1 MTKKLSP
8 HDRFTRSLM
17 TNRKVA
23 EEFFRKNLPEHIK
36 KTIDFS
42 SIELKKESY
51 IDDKLKLQITD
62 LLYSVFFNGREG
74 FLYVLL
80 EHASTPDRF
89 LPFRMYRYVSAI
101 MEDHLKNKENKTLPL
116 VYPMIL
122 YTGKKPYKHSM
133 SFFDLFLENERELAK
148 EIFTS
153 PYHLID
159 LTQVSDEELKQYMWF
174 GTMAL
179 VLKHIRDPNIVPFFE
194 SIVDVLKEL
203 EKRDEEAYIYT
214 VITYMAGTGEVPE
227 KSKFF
232 ETTKKLESVN
242 EEKIMS
248 TLVEQLQPE
257 LLNIARKQSFKE
269 GFEKAS
275 EQLRPKFLQ
284 EGRQEGRQEGHQE
297 GQQEGRQEERIKIAK
312 NMLSEGIDI
321 KVISLATKLS
331 EKEIKKLVH

>member
-62 LLYSVFFNGREG
+62 LLYSVHFNGREG

-179 VLKHIRDPNIVPFFE
+179 VLKHIRDPNIVPFFK
-194 SIVDVLKEL
+194 SIVDILKEL
-203 EKRDEEAYIYT
+203 EKRGEEAYIYT

-227 KSKFF
+227 KSEFF

-257 LLNIARKQSFKE
+257 LFDLAVKQAY
-269 GFEKAS
+269 EKAS

-284 EGRQEGRQEGHQE
+284 EGRQE
-297 GQQEGRQEERIKIAK
+297 ERREMAK
-312 NMLSEGIDI
+312 VFLSKGVSIDI
-321 KVISLATKLS
+321 IAEATKLS
-331 EKEIKKLVH
+331 EKEIKKLAH

>member
-17 TNRKVA
+17 TNPKVA
-23 EEFFRKNLPEHIK
+23 EEFFKKNLPENIK
-36 KTIDFS
+36 KAIDFS
-42 SIELKKESY
+42 SIELQKESF
-51 IDDKLKLQITD
+51 IDDYLKLQIAD
-62 LLYSVFFNGREG
+62 LLYSARFDGQPG

-89 LPFRMYRYVSAI
+89 LPFRMHKYVTAI
-101 MEDHLKNKENKTLPL
+101 MDHHLKKKENKTLPL

-122 YTGKKPYKHSM
+122 YTGKRAYKHSVD
-133 SFFDLFLENERELAK
+133 FFDLFSEKERDLAK

-159 LTQVSDEELKQYMWF
+159 LTQVSDEELRKYLWF

-179 VLKHIRDPNIVPFFE
+179 TLKHIRDSNIIPFFE
-194 SIVDVLKEL
+194 SIVEILKDL
-203 EKRDEEAYIYT
+203 EKRGESSYIYT
-214 VITYMAGTGEVPE
+214 VITYMAGTGEVPQ
-227 KSKFF
+227 KSEFF

-257 LLNIARKQSFKE
+257 LLNIARKQA
-269 GFEKAS
+269 FEEAS
-275 EQLRPKFLQ
+275 KQLREQFLQ
-284 EGRQEGRQEGHQE
+284 EGLEKGRK
-297 GQQEGRQEERIKIAK
+297 ERDVAVVRAKLEIAK
-312 NMLSEGIDI
+312 AMLLKGIDTEI
-321 KVISLATKLS
+321 IAATTNLPKGD
-331 EKEIKKLVH
+331 IKKLLS

>member
-17 TNRKVA
+17 TNPKVA
-23 EEFFRKNLPEHIK
+23 EEFFRKSLPEHIK
-36 KTIDFS
+36 KAIDFS

-62 LLYSVFFNGREG
+62 LLYSARFNGREG

-89 LPFRMYRYVSAI
+89 LPFRMHKYVSAI

-122 YTGKKPYKHSM
+122 YSGKTPYKHSM
-133 SFFDLFLENERELAK
+133 SFFDLFLEDERELAK

-179 VLKHIRDPNIVPFFE
+179 ALKHIRDPNIVPFFE
-194 SIVDVLKEL
+194 SIIGVLKEL
-203 EKRDEEAYIYT
+203 EKRGEEAYIYT

-227 KSKFF
+227 KSEFF

-242 EEKIMS
+242 EERIMS

-269 GFEKAS
+269 G
-275 EQLRPKFLQ
+275 
-284 EGRQEGRQEGHQE
+284 
-297 GQQEGRQEERIKIAK
+297 RQEERKEMAK
-312 NMLSEGIDI
+312 TLFSNGVSIDI
-321 KVISLATKLS
+321 IARTTKFS
-331 EKEIKKLVH
+331 EKEIKSLVH

>member
-17 TNRKVA
+17 TNPKTA
-23 EEFFRKNLPEHIK
+23 EEFFRKSLPENIK
-36 KTIDFS
+36 KAIDFS
-42 SIELKKESY
+42 SIELRKESY

-62 LLYSVFFNGREG
+62 LLYSARFDGREG

-89 LPFRMYRYVSAI
+89 LPFRMHKYVSAI

-122 YTGKKPYKHSM
+122 YSGKIPYKHSM
-133 SFFDLFLENERELAK
+133 SFFDLFSENERELAK

-179 VLKHIRDPNIVPFFE
+179 ALKHIRDPNIVPFFK
-194 SIVDVLKEL
+194 SIIGVLKEL
-203 EKRDEEAYIYT
+203 EKRGEEAYIYT

-227 KSKFF
+227 KSEFF

-242 EEKIMS
+242 EERIMS

-269 GFEKAS
+269 G
-275 EQLRPKFLQ
+275 R
-284 EGRQEGRQEGHQE
+284 H
-297 GQQEGRQEERIKIAK
+297 EERKEMAK
-312 NMLSEGIDI
+312 TLFSNGVSIDI
-321 KVISLATKLS
+321 IARTTKFS
-331 EKEIKKLVH
+331 EKEIKSLVH

>member
-1 MTKKLSP
+1 M
-8 HDRFTRSLM
+8 M
-17 TNRKVA
+17 TNPKVSQ
-23 EEFFRKNLPEHIK
+23 EFFRKNLPEHIK
-36 KTIDFS
+36 KTINFS

-62 LLYSVFFNGREG
+62 LLYSVHFNGREG
-74 FLYVLL
+74 FLYLLL

-122 YTGKKPYKHSM
+122 YTGKKPYTHSM

-179 VLKHIRDPNIVPFFE
+179 VLKHIRDSNIVPFFK
-194 SIVDVLKEL
+194 SIVEILKEL
-203 EKRDEEAYIYT
+203 EKRGEEAYIYT

-227 KSKFF
+227 KSEFF

-257 LLNIARKQSFKE
+257 LFDLAVKQAY
-269 GFEKAS
+269 EKAC

-284 EGRQEGRQEGHQE
+284 EGRQE
-297 GQQEGRQEERIKIAK
+297 ERKEMAK
-312 NMLSEGIDI
+312 VFLSKGVSIDI
-321 KVISLATKLS
+321 IAEATKLS
-331 EKEIKKLVH
+331 EKEIKKLAH

>member
-17 TNRKVA
+17 TNPKVA
-23 EEFFRKNLPEHIK
+23 QEFFQKSLPEHIK
-36 KTIDFS
+36 KAIDFS
-42 SIELKKESY
+42 SLELRKESF
-51 IDDKLKLQITD
+51 IDDKLRLQITD
-62 LLYSVFFNGREG
+62 LLYSASFNGREG
-74 FLYVLL
+74 FLYVLF

-89 LPFRMYRYVSAI
+89 LPFRMHRYVSAI
-101 MEDHLKNKENKTLPL
+101 MEDHLKDKENKTLPL
-116 VYPMIL
+116 IYPMIL
-122 YTGKKPYKHSM
+122 YSGKKPYKHSM
-133 SFFDLFLENERELAK
+133 SFFDLFSENERELAK

-179 VLKHIRDPNIVPFFE
+179 ALKHIRDPNIVPFFE

-203 EKRDEEAYIYT
+203 EKRGEEGYIYT

-227 KSKFF
+227 KSEFF

-242 EEKIMS
+242 EERIMS

-257 LLNIARKQSFKE
+257 LLNIARKQ
-269 GFEKAS
+269 
-275 EQLRPKFLQ
+275 FLQ
-284 EGRQEGRQEGHQE
+284 EGRQEGRQEGMIE
-297 GQQEGRQEERIKIAK
+297 MAK
-312 NMLSEGIDI
+312 VFLSKGVSIDI
-321 KVISLATKLS
+321 IAEATKLS
-331 EKEIKKLVH
+331 EKEIKKLAH

>member
-36 KTIDFS
+36 KTIEFS

-133 SFFDLFLENERELAK
+133 NFFDLFLENERELAK

-179 VLKHIRDPNIVPFFE
+179 VLKHIRDPNIVPFFK
-194 SIVDVLKEL
+194 SIVGILKEL
-203 EKRDEEAYIYT
+203 EKRGEEAYIYT

-227 KSKFF
+227 KSEFF

-269 GFEKAS
+269 GFEKAC

-284 EGRQEGRQEGHQE
+284 EGQ
-297 GQQEGRQEERIKIAK
+297 QEERIKIAK